1 MSDSVITRRKFLQGS
16 TLLGTGLAAGPFLPT
31 HAQTH
36 NATTSEAPMS
46 SAINGLKLT
55 INGHEQR
62 LGVDVRSTLLDV
74 LREQLGLT
82 GTKLGCNHGQCGACS
97 VLIDGERR
105 LACLTLA
112 VQVDGSEVTTVEGLA
127 GLAEQEGVATED
139 GLHPV
144 QQAFI
149 EHDAFQCGYCTPGQ
163 LISALA
169 CIKEGHASSE
179 AEVRE
184 YMSGNL
190 CRCAAYPNIT
200 AAVLTAHETLG
211 AGFEGGGA
219 RQDYHLGL
227 LEDTAES

>member
-1 MSDSVITRRKFLQGS
+1 MSDSAITRRKFLQGS
-16 TLLGTGLAAGPFLPT
+16 TLLGASVATGPFLAT
-31 HAQTH
+31 QAQTQTDTPPTDS
-36 NATTSEAPMS
+36 NALHPITLTV
-46 SAINGLKLT
+46 NGYK
-55 INGHEQR
+55 QR
-62 LGVDVRSTLLDV
+62 LGVDVRTTLLDA
-74 LREQLGLT
+74 LREQLGHT

-105 LACLTLA
+105 LACLSLA

-127 GLAEQEGVATED
+127 ALAEREGIATAD

-149 EHDAFQCGYCTPGQ
+149 DHDAFQCGYCTPGQ

-169 CIKEGHASSE
+169 CIQEGHASSE

-190 CRCAAYPNIT
+190 CRCAAYPKIT
-200 AAVLTAHETLG
+200 AAVLAARNIVG
-211 AGFEGGGA
+211 ADIEGGGA

-227 LEDTAES
+227 LEDLAEG